1 LLVKHRAI
9 ADDSKFEWQDR
20 VLAMIDAKKGPFH
33 LRVTVPRQRGGST
46 FALNLA
52 RGRRYRV
59 MHALE
64 LQRLRKKHAFRTVG
78 QRIRKRGKTAVEDL
92 SPREIEKNTSE
103 LKFVGTDFEGL
114 VVDTIWSDDLR
125 LNNQELAALQGRC
138 VVEMI
143 SDWDPDNI
151 NRDVRAEFVSHTEQP

>member
-1 LLVKHRAI
+1 M

-64 LQRLRKKHAFRTVG
+64 LQRLRKKT
-78 QRIRKRGKTAVEDL
+78 
-92 SPREIEKNTSE
+92 
-103 LKFVGTDFEGL
+103 
-114 VVDTIWSDDLR
+114 
-125 LNNQELAALQGRC
+125 C
-138 VVEMI
+138 V
-143 SDWDPDNI
+143 PHG
-151 NRDVRAEFVSHTEQP
+151 RAENSQAGQDCSRGSISA